1 MVLVIRLVSS
11 FVINQCGYFLYLLS
25 TSKLVEQL
33 LLEGWWGNV
42 YQGRESHRPIDPEA
56 EDGWVV
62 FQKIF
67 ISLVYFRQKLFSTR
81 WRTAIIPFKV
91 LMTFVLSFCKLS
103 SVFRSSCWQ
112 ATSLKEERREPS
124 SRRVE
129 GPGVN
134 LRIQLIK
141 GVKGLNETSFFRN
154 YLLNSR
160 TAQTPPT

>member
-1 MVLVIRLVSS
+1 MWLLFIFVVHFQIGWTAVAGRLVGECLP
-11 FVINQCGYFLYLLS
+11 VKRVPPAYRPR
-25 TSKLVEQL
+25 
-33 LLEGWWGNV
+33 GWGRLGRIPENV
-42 YQGRESHRPIDPEA
+42 
-56 EDGWVV
+56 
-62 FQKIF
+62 
-67 ISLVYFRQKLFSTR
+67 ISLIYFRQKLFLTR

-112 ATSLKEERREPS
+112 AASLKEERREPS
-124 SRRVE
+124 SRKVE

-141 GVKGLNETSFFRN
+141 GVKGWNETYFFRN

-160 TAQTPPT
+160 TAQTPST

>member
-1 MVLVIRLVSS
+1 MVAFYICCPLPDWLNSCCWKVGWGMFIR
-11 FVINQCGYFLYLLS
+11 
-25 TSKLVEQL
+25 E
-33 LLEGWWGNV
+33 E
-42 YQGRESHRPIDPEA
+42 RESHRPIDPEA
-56 EDGWVV
+56 GHGWVV
-62 FQKIF
+62 FQKIV
-67 ISLVYFRQKLFSTR
+67 ISLIYFRQTLFSTR

-103 SVFRSSCWQ
+103 PVFRSSCWQ
-112 ATSLKEERREPS
+112 AANLKEERREPNS
-124 SRRVE
+124 KRGE